1 MDFNKIVQKM
11 RKKWQKL
18 WSLSDIEAYGKD
30 SKSESKISTTYK
42 LVHRLVVAGV
52 LTSIRKGMYLWDM
65 GGKLDPE
72 DYYWPL
78 VKKIIA
84 ENYLWKGII
93 IGEKALAFWLR
104 DYSLPE
110 SLSIAVPKNTGKI
123 AILGDYKIIAQDI
136 RSVKSLYP
144 RIKDHAT
151 RLRIEETELLV
162 TAPEHAILEA
172 LTTRTGNDIA
182 DTTLLER
189 WLKKNGSTLRESV
202 FADFIP
208 HKYISATNR
217 LKYLSH
223 DLGMMTLYEMMVRL
237 IDREGKW
244 CHLSRLFLSWS
255 IIKPSQWK
263 IKN

>member
-1 MDFNKIVQKM
+1 M
-11 RKKWQKL
+11 
-18 WSLSDIEAYGKD
+18 
-30 SKSESKISTTYK
+30 
-42 LVHRLVVAGV
+42 
-52 LTSIRKGMYLWDM
+52 
-65 GGKLDPE
+65 
-72 DYYWPL
+72 
-78 VKKIIA
+78 
-84 ENYLWKGII
+84 
-93 IGEKALAFWLR
+93 
-104 DYSLPE
+104 
-110 SLSIAVPKNTGKI
+110 
-123 AILGDYKIIAQDI
+123 
-136 RSVKSLYP
+136 KSLYP

-237 IDREGKW
+237 IDREGK
-244 CHLSRLFLSWS
+244 
-255 IIKPSQWK
+255 
-263 IKN
+263 